1 MRNEEEGRRVRTGF
15 QDTGNTVMIADDT
28 TFSRELLRKILGKW
42 GYTVVAEATDGV
54 EAVTKYCQ
62 FRPSITFMDL
72 IMPNKNGIDATKDIV
87 SFDENAKVI
96 MCSMSEHAT
105 LIRAAREAGAIGVI
119 FKPFRAEQ
127 VMEILDLAME
137 M

>member
-1 MRNEEEGRRVRTGF
+1 MQTGS
-15 QDTGNTVMIADDT
+15 QDTGNTVMIVDDT

-42 GYTVVAEATDGV
+42 GYTVVAEAADGV

-62 FRPSITFMDL
+62 FHPSVTFMDL

-87 SFDENAKVI
+87 AFDKKAKVI
-96 MCSMSEHAT
+96 MCSMSEHDT
-105 LIRAAREAGAIGVI
+105 LIKAAQEAGAIGI
-119 FKPFRAEQ
+119 ISKPFKAEQ
-127 VMEILDLAME
+127 VMEVLDLTME

>member
-1 MRNEEEGRRVRTGF
+1 MRTNL
-15 QDTGNTVMIADDT
+15 QDTGTTVMIVDDT

-62 FRPSITFMDL
+62 FHPSITFMDL

-87 SFDENAKVI
+87 TFDENAKVI
-96 MCSMSEHAT
+96 MCSMSEHDS
-105 LIRAAREAGAIGVI
+105 LVKAAREAGAIGII

-127 VMEILDLAME
+127 VMEVLDLAME